1 MVPVAYSM
9 CTVEGHR
16 DKPTPAI
23 GRVRRAWQ
31 RSTVAA
37 SLRDEMS
44 IWVAASREVR
54 GRVIE
59 CRQRI
64 YCDARSVD
72 NAHLT

>member
-16 DKPTPAI
+16 NKPTPGI

-44 IWVAASREVR
+44 IWVAASRDSRE
-54 GRVIE
+54 GE